1 MATNYKKTYNPY
13 PSTFTNPIKVD
24 EPTTKSKLLKSDV
37 NKMLEINKSIKTN
50 QLIKIKTKQ
59 PTKPNQLIKTEWI
72 IREPIEKIQI
82 AIPYPKLKYH
92 MVRVYELAKLHGQI
106 NALKNEALKLI
117 DKNNQLIN
125 MLKLIPNDNDKKY
138 IIIKQMFSIYDFK
151 NIKNDIYSII
161 QPNNKLMNIYLHIK
175 KLILPEK
182 YNLIHYRYESDFTG
196 FFNISNI
203 QSLDYLIDNIH
214 FKNKNLKIYV
224 ACSNLKS
231 LAKTEYLL
239 KDFNEYTNIIIKDDY
254 LEKYKL
260 NNLNFEE
267 KAFIDFMIGKNAEE
281 VYGHNKSSFSLLLN
295 FMKNTHNFYNT

>member
-125 MLKLIPNDNDKKY
+125 MLKKQQLLQRENFNQKISQLKNNAKNNTKNIINDFF
-138 IIIKQMFSIYDFK
+138 IKQNKIVEKFK
-151 NIKNDIYSII
+151 N
-161 QPNNKLMNIYLHIK
+161 
-175 KLILPEK
+175 
-182 YNLIHYRYESDFTG
+182 
-196 FFNISNI
+196 
-203 QSLDYLIDNIH
+203 
-214 FKNKNLKIYV
+214 FK
-224 ACSNLKS
+224 
-231 LAKTEYLL
+231 T
-239 KDFNEYTNIIIKDDY
+239 
-254 LEKYKL
+254 
-260 NNLNFEE
+260 
-267 KAFIDFMIGKNAEE
+267 
-281 VYGHNKSSFSLLLN
+281 
-295 FMKNTHNFYNT
+295 